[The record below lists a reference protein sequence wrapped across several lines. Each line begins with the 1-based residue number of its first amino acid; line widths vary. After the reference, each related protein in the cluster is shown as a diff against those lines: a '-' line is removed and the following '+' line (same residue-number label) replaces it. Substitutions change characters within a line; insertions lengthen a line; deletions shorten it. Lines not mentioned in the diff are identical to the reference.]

1 MKMVPK
7 SESPQV
13 EGPTPRVRS
22 SMYLALLE
30 RRIASSLQHLADVS
44 DLAEECDL
52 ALAEAP
58 SQGDTGS
65 TLDEVSHSSHGEDL
79 VDVRALLSV
88 DKTELEQDLA
98 RLRRQK
104 AMLR

>member
-7 SESPQV
+7 PESPQL
-13 EGPTPRVRS
+13 EGPTPRVRR
-22 SMYLALLE
+22 SMYLALLD
-30 RRIASSLQHLADVS
+30 RRIASSLQHLADVN

-52 ALAEAP
+52 VLAEAP
-58 SQGDTGS
+58 SQGDTES
-65 TLDEVSHSSHGEDL
+65 TLGEAPHSSQGEDL